1 MWEADTLLEHMYN
14 EAMRGAKDRQA
25 SMSSSERKLLLKQVL
40 RQLIG
45 EFEINANHKPVL
57 LERVPCEGYVRE
69 RVELSAVP
77 GVSYAAYVLIPDG
90 SQGKTMPAV
99 VAVHGHGY
107 GSREIVGLGEDG
119 STDTDQPGIHRHFAV
134 ELARR
139 GMVVIAPDV
148 AGFGERR
155 LMADLARDPD
165 SPNSCHRLSTQ
176 LMMHGKTAA
185 GLRVAETLGAVGHL
199 AERPE
204 VQPGRI
210 GIMGFS
216 GGGLIS
222 FLCAALDER
231 IRAAVLAGYP
241 NTFKDSIMEIRHC
254 VCNYIPGIL
263 NHAELP
269 EWLGLMAPRP
279 LFLESGTHD
288 PIFPAAGFNAAV
300 DRLREIYRREGSE
313 EKLQTDLFPG
323 AHQISGRHSYD
334 WLFEQLNRPDMP
346 PPWPRIRF

>member
-1 MWEADTLLEHMYN
+1 MEGGEYRMWRADALLESMYN
-14 EAMRGAKDRQA
+14 KAMGRTKDRQV
-25 SMSSSERKLLLKQVL
+25 SMNAEERKGHLKQTL

-45 EFEINANHKPVL
+45 EFEANEGHKPVL
-57 LERVPCEGYVRE
+57 LEQERCDGYIRE
-69 RVELSAVP
+69 RVELSAIP
-77 GVSYAAYVLIPDG
+77 GVSFAAYVLIPEG
-90 SQGKTMPAV
+90 NQMKPMPAA

-107 GSREIVGLGEDG
+107 GSREIVGLRQDG
-119 STDTDQPGIHRHFAV
+119 SSDPDTSRIHRHFAV
-134 ELARR
+134 QLVRR

-155 LMADLARDPD
+155 LDADLARNPD
-165 SPNSCHRLSTQ
+165 APNSCHRLSTG
-176 LMMHGKTAA
+176 LMMHGKTLA
-185 GLRVAETLGAVGHL
+185 GLRVAETLKALEYL

-204 VQPGRI
+204 VQADQI

-222 FLCAALDER
+222 FLSAALDER

-241 NTFKDSIMEIRHC
+241 NTFKDSIMAMRHC

-269 EWLGLMAPRP
+269 EWLGLICPRP

-288 PIFPAAGFNAAV
+288 RIFPAAGFEAAAHE
-300 DRLREIYRREGSE
+300 LREIYRRTGAE
-313 EKLQTDLFPG
+313 ERLRTDLFPG
-323 AHQISGRHSYD
+323 AHEISGRYSYD
-334 WLFEQLNRPDMP
+334 WLFARLSNLDL
-346 PPWPRIRF
+346 

>member
-1 MWEADTLLEHMYN
+1 MEGGEYGMWRADALLESMYN
-14 EAMRGAKDRQA
+14 EAMGRTKDRQV
-25 SMSSSERKLLLKQVL
+25 SMSAEERKGHLKQTL

-45 EFEINANHKPVL
+45 EFESNEGHKPVL
-57 LERVPCEGYVRE
+57 LEQERCDGYIRE
-69 RVELSAVP
+69 RVELSAIP
-77 GVSYAAYVLIPDG
+77 GVSFAAYVLIPEG
-90 SQGKTMPAV
+90 NQMKPMPAA

-107 GSREIVGLGEDG
+107 GSREIVGLRQDG
-119 STDTDQPGIHRHFAV
+119 SSDPDTPGIHRHFAV
-134 ELARR
+134 QLVRR

-155 LMADLARDPD
+155 LDADLARNPD
-165 SPNSCHRLSTQ
+165 APNSCHRLSTG
-176 LMMHGKTAA
+176 LMMHGKTLA
-185 GLRVAETLGAVGHL
+185 GLRVAETLKALEYV

-204 VQPGRI
+204 VQADQI

-222 FLCAALDER
+222 FLSAALDER

-241 NTFKDSIMEIRHC
+241 NTFKDSIMAMQHC

-269 EWLGLMAPRP
+269 EWLGLICPRP

-288 PIFPAAGFNAAV
+288 RIFPAAGFEAAA
-300 DRLREIYRREGSE
+300 RELREIYRRTGVE
-313 EKLQTDLFPG
+313 ERLRSDLFPG
-323 AHQISGRHSYD
+323 AHEISGRYSYD
-334 WLFEQLNRPDMP
+334 WLFERLSSPDL
-346 PPWPRIRF
+346 